1 MGGVYPKYYSIS
13 HYSMEKGMVNH
24 NNSICIY
31 IGLNRSDHIVSV
43 LSLFIKWSMCGFQES
58 VLSTIGLRNLV
69 YRLLEILLLC
79 KHILMSVG

>member
-1 MGGVYPKYYSIS
+1 
-13 HYSMEKGMVNH
+13 MVNH
-24 NNSICIY
+24 NSICIY
-31 IGLNRSDHIVSV
+31 RSDYIASV

-58 VLSTIGLRNLV
+58 VLSTLRPRNLV